1 MRRGWKTLLAAAL
14 VAPALCLTTLAPRPS
29 RADEPGGLLGR
40 LFRLGGGGPAS
51 SSSGSSSAPS
61 PSSSPSR
68 PGPEYPGLLMPSTP
82 AATAPSAATGP
93 SPRLVPQPRVSRA
106 VTEADP
112 IVTRV
117 ALARSNDGNSFAMF
131 LQVFADGTVL
141 DSEGVHHASQADLK
155 PLMEALQSSELYRLK
170 GHCGAPPT
178 DFIEQVHMVVYER
191 SYGRLRANAFSYSG
205 NPQGCDHA
213 VRHLHLALE
222 GLQAKL
228 SRPMPGASPA
238 TAPASAPPVPA
249 AAIPLTAPN

>member
-1 MRRGWKTLLAAAL
+1 MRPGSKTLLGAAL
-14 VAPALCLTTLAPRPS
+14 MAPALWMATLSPRPS
-29 RADEPGGLLGR
+29 RADEPNGLLGR
-40 LFRLGGGGPAS
+40 LFRLGGSPAS
-51 SSSGSSSAPS
+51 SSSGSSS
-61 PSSSPSR
+61 SSAPSR
-68 PGPEYPGLLMPSTP
+68 PASEYPGLLMTSPAAATTP
-82 AATAPSAATGP
+82 APSSSAG
-93 SPRLVPQPRVSRA
+93 PRLVPQPRVSRA
-106 VTEADP
+106 ATESDP

-131 LQVFADGTVL
+131 MQVFADGTVI

-155 PLMEALQSSELYRLK
+155 PLMEALQAGELYRLK

-228 SRPMPGASPA
+228 SRPMPAASPSP
-238 TAPASAPPVPA
+238 TTTPAPPAPSPA
-249 AAIPLTAPN
+249 PGPTIPLTAPDN